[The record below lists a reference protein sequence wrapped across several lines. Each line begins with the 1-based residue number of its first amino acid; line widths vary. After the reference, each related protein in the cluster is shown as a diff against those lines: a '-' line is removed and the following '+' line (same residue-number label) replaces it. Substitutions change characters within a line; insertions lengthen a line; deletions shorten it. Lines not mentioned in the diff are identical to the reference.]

1 MSSTSP
7 APPSYPAIVK
17 AYRQLEVN
25 LAMKTGRPI
34 DDEVACPHC
43 HEDRLETLMVDRKSS
58 GLQCRSCA
66 HAHRDQQSSVACACC
81 ARPGYV
87 EEHHVVSRSGDHR
100 HLTVWLCGNCHQQIT
115 AVQQAF
121 PRLFGTA
128 WNAEV
133 GRAALDFMRRHHP
146 TGFSQIC
153 QHLERVLRGDPSSP
167 AAPPQPRAS
176 GTNPSHP
183 EPTP

>member
-1 MSSTSP
+1 MPPTSP
-7 APPSYPAIVK
+7 ARPYYPAIVK

-43 HEDRLETLMVDRKSS
+43 HEDRLETLTVDRRS
-58 GLQCRSCA
+58 GEVLCR
-66 HAHRDQQSSVACACC
+66 CC